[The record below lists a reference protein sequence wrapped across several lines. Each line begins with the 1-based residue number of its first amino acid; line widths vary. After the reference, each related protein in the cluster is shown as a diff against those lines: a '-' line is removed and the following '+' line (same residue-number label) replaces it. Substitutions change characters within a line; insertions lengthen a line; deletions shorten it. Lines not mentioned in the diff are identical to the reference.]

1 MSTLS
6 PLLKA
11 WVRAQR
17 DLGCDAV
24 IFDEPLVLPEPVAT
38 TPAPRQAAAPDRSAP
53 AGARPS
59 PREPYARP
67 EPMQRPAP
75 MARPA
80 APARAAAPPPPPAA
94 PIRPAPVRPAAVPT
108 FASYE
113 ELSAHAKACTRCI
126 LGKDR
131 EHNVLSGSVRTS
143 SWMVLTL
150 FGWGEDLASGELLSG
165 SYAQTFRDLAR
176 SVGLPEPVVGA
187 VFACP
192 PKNPADQTV
201 QGRIEATR
209 CRPYWS
215 QILKQSGAKAVLV
228 LDHKAAQLSV
238 GRALEWPAYRGR
250 PFELDGVP
258 AVATHHP
265 ARLARQASLASEVEA
280 DLRQILSFP
289 GVA

>member
-1 MSTLS
+1 MSALS

-24 IFDEPLVLPEPVAT
+24 IFDQPLVLPEPVAAAA
-38 TPAPRQAAAPDRSAP
+38 APRQAAASERPASSGARSA
-53 AGARPS
+53 

-67 EPMQRPAP
+67 EPMPRPAP

-80 APARAAAPPPPPAA
+80 MAARPAAPPPPPPA
-94 PIRPAPVRPAAVPT
+94 PIRPAPIRPAAVPT
-108 FASYE
+108 FASFP
-113 ELSAHAKACTRCI
+113 ELEAHAKACTRCI

-131 EHNVLSGSVRTS
+131 EQHVLSGSVRTS

-150 FGWGEDLASGELLSG
+150 FGWGEDPANGELLSG
-165 SYAQTFRDLAR
+165 SYSQAFRDLAR

-192 PKNPADQTV
+192 PKNPVDQTV

-228 LDHKAAQLSV
+228 LDHKAAQLAA
-238 GRALEWPAYRGR
+238 GKALEWPAYRGR
-250 PFELDGVP
+250 PFELEGVP

-265 ARLARQASLASEVEA
+265 ARLARQAALAPEVEA